1 MLCTATRTYL
11 LRLAESSNTLL
22 LMPGQL
28 PKAPPAEGPPASITV
43 STSAS
48 AYYELVPTAP
58 RASALPELLALCPY
72 PTAAEASTAA
82 GGDSSGDMDV
92 EGAEV
97 EDAAQ
102 PAKRLKWAQL
112 EAAVQCSGAELQ
124 TALQRARALEV
135 GGGRW
140 CILEAQYEQD
150 VCGSLLDLLVEK
162 EWPLDALP
170 LGEAVEAMCPTPYD
184 ELAVRHCALSTSRL
198 SGWAE
203 WRRCARRRSLS
214 TSRPCAA
221 SARTAAGEDQV
232 APALGDDCA
241 PSVHL
246 AGSLEGSGH

>member
-28 PKAPPAEGPPASITV
+28 PKAPPAEGPPASITI

-58 RASALPELLALCPY
+58 RASSLPELLALCPY
-72 PTAAEASTAA
+72 RAPRLPA
-82 GGDSSGDMDV
+82 DGDMDV

-97 EDAAQ
+97 KGAAQ
-102 PAKRLKWAQL
+102 PAKRLTWAQL
-112 EAAVQCSGAELQ
+112 EAAVQCSSGAAELQ
-124 TALQRARALEV
+124 AALLQRARALEV

-140 CILEAQYEQD
+140 CILEAQYAQD

-170 LGEAVEAMCPTPYD
+170 LGEAVEAIRK
-184 ELAVRHCALSTSRL
+184 L
-198 SGWAE
+198 
-203 WRRCARRRSLS
+203 
-214 TSRPCAA
+214 
-221 SARTAAGEDQV
+221 
-232 APALGDDCA
+232 
-241 PSVHL
+241 
-246 AGSLEGSGH
+246 

>member
-1 MLCTATRTYL
+1 MIAAAQPQSHHPAPKPTRTQPPLTNLLFCGSLAIKGNPNEEAVLCTATRTYL

-28 PKAPPAEGPPASITV
+28 PKAPPAEGPPATV
-43 STSAS
+43 TISSSAS

-97 EDAAQ
+97 EGAAQ
-102 PAKRLKWAQL
+102 PAKRLTWAQL

-184 ELAVRHCALSTSRL
+184 ELAVRHCARALSTSRL
-198 SGWAE
+198 
-203 WRRCARRRSLS
+203 
-214 TSRPCAA
+214 
-221 SARTAAGEDQV
+221 
-232 APALGDDCA
+232 
-241 PSVHL
+241 
-246 AGSLEGSGH
+246 